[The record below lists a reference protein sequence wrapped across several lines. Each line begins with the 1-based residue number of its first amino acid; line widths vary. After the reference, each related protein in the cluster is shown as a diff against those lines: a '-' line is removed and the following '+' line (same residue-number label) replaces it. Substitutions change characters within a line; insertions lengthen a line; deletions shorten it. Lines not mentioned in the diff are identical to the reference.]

1 MTLFD
6 EIADES
12 RGILVADGGT
22 LVTYFR
28 EHFADKSVTAVI
40 STPLAQDAQ
49 ATERGGEKLL
59 NTILVEVSINEAAEG
74 GGIATP
80 RVNDEVGGIPGL
92 TERFKVTRVEINGTV
107 ASLTCKVSR
116 PIRMSRPGTP

>member
-12 RGILVADGGT
+12 RQILVADSGT
-22 LVTYFR
+22 LVKYFR
-28 EHFADKSVTAVI
+28 EHFADKTVTAVI

-49 ATERGGEKLL
+49 TTERGGEKMLA
-59 NTILVEVSINEAAEG
+59 TILVEISTNESADG
-74 GGIATP
+74 GGIAEP
-80 RVNDEVGGIPGL
+80 RVNDEIGGIPGIK
-92 TERFKVTRVEINGTV
+92 ERVKVARVELNGTV